1 MTMKL
6 PSIIRLLRPHQWVK
20 NVFVV
25 AALFFTPGLLVLE
38 SVERVAIA
46 FLLFSATASAVY
58 ILNDTMDRDAD
69 RLHPVKKN
77 RPIASGDVPL
87 SLAITLMLVLA
98 GGALVEAALFSPQF
112 AAILAVYAAM
122 NVAYSLG
129 LKSVSILDIMIVAM
143 GFVLRV
149 VAGAAVLGIEASV
162 WIVTCTGLLALFIA
176 IAKRR
181 DDVIKTLDNSHRKS
195 LKGYN
200 IAFLDAALT
209 ATITAT
215 FVCYAM
221 YVADERVMVR
231 MGSQHLYYTLPFV
244 LAGLLRYLQV
254 TVVEKRSG
262 SPTQIAVSDPFM
274 ICVLVGW
281 MLTFAA
287 LIYGPSLM
295 N

>member
-1 MTMKL
+1 MKL
-6 PSIIRLLRPHQWVK
+6 PPAIRLLRPHQWVK
-20 NVFVV
+20 NIFVV
-25 AALFFTPGLLVLE
+25 AALFFTPGLLVLA

-46 FLLFSATASAVY
+46 FLLFSAAASAVY
-58 ILNDTMDRDAD
+58 ILNDMRDRAAD
-69 RLHPVKKN
+69 RLHPVKKM
-77 RPIASGDVPL
+77 RPIASGAVSP
-87 SLAITLMLVLA
+87 AAAMAMLLLLG
-98 GGALVEAALFSPQF
+98 GGALAAAWWYMPAF
-112 AAILAVYAAM
+112 AIILTVYVAM
-122 NVAYSLG
+122 NIGYSLG
-129 LKSVSILDIMIVAM
+129 LKHVSILDIMIVAM

-181 DDVIKTLDNSHRKS
+181 DDVINALDGSHRKS
-195 LKGYN
+195 LAGYN
-200 IAFLDAALT
+200 LEFLDSALT
-209 ATITAT
+209 ASITAT

-221 YVADERVMVR
+221 YVSDERVMTR

-262 SPTQIAVSDPFM
+262 SPTHIAVSDPFM
-274 ICVLVGW
+274 LCVLGGW

-287 LIYGPSLM
+287 LIYGPVLLG
-295 N
+295 